1 MTLENTNDSAGQGDF
16 MIFQSL
22 QHGSDGEP
30 WREAGGEV
38 FEGVDHQVDP
48 VAGEG
53 GRQETVTQ
61 VLCSPA
67 RQHLKPPNQ
76 REPSKKITS
85 TPKQKRGMV
94 REEGM
99 GTHSFLSR
107 AFSSSLVN
115 KLFSPICMEPDSV
128 MFLTH

>member
-53 GRQETVTQ
+53 GDRKQSHRSS
-61 VLCSPA
+61 VL
-67 RQHLKPPNQ
+67 LLDN
-76 REPSKKITS
+76 I
-85 TPKQKRGMV
+85 
-94 REEGM
+94 
-99 GTHSFLSR
+99 
-107 AFSSSLVN
+107 
-115 KLFSPICMEPDSV
+115 
-128 MFLTH
+128 